1 MSSLLQK
8 IHSVKNADELKA
20 ITQALSAEDEYPDF
34 NLLTDMTPDKTVT
47 STSSS
52 YKCRY
57 YNNHI
62 GRELNKKIK
71 LLIVNQDVAGDNI
84 TKITQ
89 DFYMYK
95 GAPIAAAPPVDGG
108 LRPKVVSS

>member
-1 MSSLLQK
+1 MQ
-8 IHSVKNADELKA
+8 
-20 ITQALSAEDEYPDF
+20 TLSAEDEYPDF
-34 NLLTDMTPDKTVT
+34 NLFTDANPDKSVN

-62 GRELNKKIK
+62 GRELNKKMK

-84 TKITQ
+84 TKLTQ
-89 DFYMYK
+89 NVYMYK
-95 GAPIAAAPPVDGG
+95 GATIAAAPPVDGG